1 MFFIRS
7 PLPEKV
13 AGFFVCPILE
23 NKSANFVGKKTNE
36 TMPTKKPT
44 QSWNEVRNLTEKF
57 EWRDPRTGITTRGY
71 NPPGGKDGRGVKR
84 VPFHIR
90 YITGKGC
97 VEEGFCICLKVYPEL
112 RQRMVQFVESKQI
125 RRVRDYLIIEIDGIR
140 IVTH

>member
-1 MFFIRS
+1 MTCLGQTRGAARS
-7 PLPEKV
+7 
-13 AGFFVCPILE
+13 CP
-23 NKSANFVGKKTNE
+23 KYFSDWANFVGKKINE

-44 QSWNEVRNLTEKF
+44 MSWEAIRTLTEKF
-57 EWRDPRTGITTRGY
+57 TWRDPRTGIVTRGY
-71 NPPGGKDGRGVKR
+71 NPPGGKDGKGVKR

-97 VEEGFCICLKVYPEL
+97 VEEGFCICLKVYPDL

-125 RRVRDYLIIEIDGIR
+125 RRVRDYLIMEIDGIR

>member
-1 MFFIRS
+1 M
-7 PLPEKV
+7 
-13 AGFFVCPILE
+13 E
-23 NKSANFVGKKTNE
+23 NESATFVGKKTNE

-44 QSWNEVRNLTEKF
+44 MSWFEIRTLTEKF
-57 EWRDPRTGITTRGY
+57 TWRDAKSGVQVTGF

-90 YITGKGC
+90 YISGKGC

-125 RRVRDYLIIEIDGIR
+125 RRVRDYLIMEIDGIR

>member
-1 MFFIRS
+1 
-7 PLPEKV
+7 
-13 AGFFVCPILE
+13 
-23 NKSANFVGKKTNE
+23 
-36 TMPTKKPT
+36 MPTKKPT
-44 QSWNEVRNLTEKF
+44 RSWNEVRTMTEKF
-57 EWRDPRTGITTRGY
+57 EWRDPRTGIVTRGY

-90 YITGKGC
+90 YISGKGC

-125 RRVRDYLIIEIDGIR
+125 RRVRDYLIMEIDGIR